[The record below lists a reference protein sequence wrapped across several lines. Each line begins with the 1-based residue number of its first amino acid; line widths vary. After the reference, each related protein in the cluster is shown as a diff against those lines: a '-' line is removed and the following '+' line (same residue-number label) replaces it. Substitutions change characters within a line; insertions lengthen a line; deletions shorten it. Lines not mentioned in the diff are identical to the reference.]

1 MDIVEE
7 RAKSY
12 GDPAENITRIAALW
26 SAYLGVEIYAH
37 DVSWM
42 MVMLKASRSKN
53 DPANLDNYE
62 DGHGYVEI
70 AERLR
75 FHEKLQMIAH
85 RRKETM
91 L

>member
-53 DPANLDNYE
+53 DPGNLDNYE

-75 FHEKLQMIAH
+75 FAEKLRMIAH
-85 RRKETM
+85 RRKDM
-91 L
+91 LL

>member
-7 RAKSY
+7 RARSY

-26 SAYLGVEIYAH
+26 SAYLGIEIYAH
-37 DVSWM
+37 DVGWM
-42 MVMLKASRSKN
+42 MVLLKASRSKN

-75 FHEKLQMIAH
+75 FQEKLKMIGH
-85 RRKETM
+85 RRKDT
-91 L
+91 LL